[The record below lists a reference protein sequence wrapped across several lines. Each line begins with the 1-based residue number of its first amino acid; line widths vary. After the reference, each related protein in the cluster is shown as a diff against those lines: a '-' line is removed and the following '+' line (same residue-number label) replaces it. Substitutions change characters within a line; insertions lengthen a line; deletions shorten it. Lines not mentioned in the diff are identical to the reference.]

1 MIPVSAPSLGKRE
14 RELVTRCVESGWVSS
29 GSPYVQEFEAGW
41 ASYCGSSHGIAVCNG
56 TAALELALATLD
68 VGPGDEIIM
77 PSLTIISCAL
87 AAVRLG
93 AVPVLVDVD
102 PQTWCIDVDRIEA
115 AVGPRSRAIMPVHL
129 LGHPVDMDPLL
140 EVADRHGLA
149 VIEDAAE
156 AHGARYRSRAGDAP
170 GTWRQCGAMG
180 DLGVFSFY
188 ANKVVTTGEGGMLVT
203 DDPGLAER
211 ARSLRDLAHQPGRR
225 FRHEE
230 LGFNFR
236 LSGLQAAL
244 GVAQLEQVDEVLAR
258 KRAIADFYEQRLG
271 GRPDLQLSGSEPW
284 AQRVFW
290 MYGMVGREGA
300 PPNDVV
306 ADRLAR
312 RNVQS
317 RSFFLGLHEQPALA
331 GRFRLGTG
339 PLPVTERL
347 SRYGFYVPSGPVL
360 TDAELETVADAIEAA
375 FAES

>member
-1 MIPVSAPSLGKRE
+1 VSAPSLGRRE
-14 RELVTRCVESGWVSS
+14 LELVTRCVESGWVSS

-41 ASYCGSSHGIAVCNG
+41 ASYCGRKYGIAVCNG
-56 TAALELALATLD
+56 TAALELGLATLG
-68 VGPGDEIIM
+68 VGPGDEVVM

-93 AVPVLVDVD
+93 AVPVFIDSD
-102 PQTWCIDVDRIEA
+102 PQTWCIAVDRIEA
-115 AVGPRSRAIMPVHL
+115 AIGPRTRAIMPVHL
-129 LGHPVDMDPLL
+129 LGHPVDMDPVV
-140 EVADRHGLA
+140 EMAERHGLA

-156 AHGARYRSRAGDAP
+156 AHGARYLSRSGGDP

-203 DDPGLAER
+203 DNPELAAR
-211 ARSLRDLAHQPGRR
+211 ARSLRDLAHEPGRR

-230 LGFNFR
+230 LAFNFR

-244 GVAQLEQVDEVLAR
+244 GVAQLEHVDEVLAR

-271 GRPDLQLSGSEPW
+271 GRTELQLSGEEPW

-290 MYGMVGREGA
+290 MYGIVARSA
-300 PPNDVV
+300 PPNDLV
-306 ADRLAR
+306 AQRLAQLG
-312 RNVQS
+312 VES
-317 RSFFLGLHEQPALA
+317 RPFFLGLHEQPALA
-331 GRFRLGTG
+331 GRFRLGAG

-347 SRYGFYVPSGPVL
+347 SRYGFYLPSGPVL
-360 TDAELETVADAIEAA
+360 TEAELETVTDAVNTVFDE
-375 FAES
+375 

>member
-1 MIPVSAPSLGKRE
+1 LIPVSAPSLGRRE
-14 RELVTRCVESGWVSS
+14 LELVTRCVESGWVSS

-41 ASYCGSSHGIAVCNG
+41 ASYCGRSHGIAVCNG
-56 TAALELALATLD
+56 TAALELSLATLG

-93 AVPVLVDVD
+93 AVPVLVDTD

-115 AVGPRSRAIMPVHL
+115 AVGPRTRAIMPVHL
-129 LGHPVDMDPLL
+129 LGHPVDMDPVL
-140 EVADRHGLA
+140 EVANRHGLV

-156 AHGARYRSRAGDAP
+156 AHGAQYLSRTGGAP

-203 DDPGLAER
+203 DDPELEAR
-211 ARSLRDLAHQPGRR
+211 ARSLRDLAHEPGRR

-244 GVAQLEQVDEVLAR
+244 GVAQLEQINEVLAR
-258 KRAIADFYEQRLG
+258 KRAIADFYQERFA
-271 GRPDLQLSGSEPW
+271 GRPELQLPGEEPW
-284 AQRVFW
+284 ARRVFW
-290 MYGMVGREGA
+290 MYGIVARTA

-306 ADRLAR
+306 AEHLAQR
-312 RNVQS
+312 GVQS
-317 RSFFLGLHEQPALA
+317 RPFFLGLHEQPALA
-331 GRFRLGTG
+331 GRFRLGAG

-347 SRYGFYVPSGPVL
+347 SRYGFYLPSGPVL
-360 TDAELETVADAIEAA
+360 TEAELETVADAVDAMFDE
-375 FAES
+375 